1 MRHCAAS
8 PPPPQASTNLQHCA
22 EESTFSE
29 SPAFSHQPCCL
40 TNHAVST
47 ALFLLL
53 SVSAWL
59 TVFPYIFLF
68 ILSLFLPISFFV
80 CESLCP
86 YSSFISLSLLLK
98 GTLSQD
104 FRSLFFAQN
113 TFYGPLI
120 SELQCFRK
128 IFCFCHNFQWQLW
141 RFASPQME
149 KCWNY
154 NAMGYVSTLKYFIL
168 FDCSFKVSERPL
180 QSLQPLVSACTAP
193 V

>member
-1 MRHCAAS
+1 MLSLRLFFSYYLSLRDS
-8 PPPPQASTNLQHCA
+8 PSFLIYFCL
-22 EESTFSE
+22 FSL
-29 SPAFSHQPCCL
+29 FSY
-40 TNHAVST
+40 
-47 ALFLLL
+47 LFLSL
-53 SVSAWL
+53 SVSLSVLIAL
-59 TVFPYIFLF
+59 
-68 ILSLFLPISFFV
+68 LSL
-80 CESLCP
+80 
-86 YSSFISLSLLLK
+86 SLSLLLK